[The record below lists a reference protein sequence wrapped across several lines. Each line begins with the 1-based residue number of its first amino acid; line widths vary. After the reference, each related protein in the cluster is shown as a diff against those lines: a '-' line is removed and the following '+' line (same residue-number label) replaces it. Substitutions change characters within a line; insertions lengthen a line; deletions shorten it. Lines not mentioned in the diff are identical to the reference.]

1 MIEQSS
7 VVTHIAPGQVRIK
20 SRQNAGCC
28 GCAQQDACTTATL
41 AKLLPN
47 REFSVESDLDLQVGD
62 QVLVAINDSH
72 LLTTSVLL
80 YLAPLI
86 VMLLA
91 TGAADVFLPASIAD
105 NWLPGIA
112 LFSLLATFWLINRFQ
127 SLLLLYFSF
136 RPQIVRKL

>member
-1 MIEQSS
+1 
-7 VVTHIAPGQVRIK
+7 
-20 SRQNAGCC
+20 
-28 GCAQQDACTTATL
+28 
-41 AKLLPN
+41 
-47 REFSVESDLDLQVGD
+47 
-62 QVLVAINDSH
+62 
-72 LLTTSVLL
+72 
-80 YLAPLI
+80 
-86 VMLLA
+86 MLLA